1 MRARAIVASMAA
13 LLLTACA
20 VDPNRM
26 TWQDQAYFAQNRLNR
41 VTAEQEPVT
50 HAIDL
55 YEAMARAIKYNQD
68 IRVEAME
75 ASLRIREINLANYE
89 MLPKLVAASGYMGR
103 DKPDGSST
111 STADTSYVDANLNLS
126 WNILDFGLSY
136 VRAKQAADKYLMQE
150 EVKRKIVNR
159 TIEDVR
165 TAYWRAVSY
174 DRLVSRMRA
183 LEGRV
188 QQALTD
194 TRALANSGSTSP
206 IAALSYERELLQIR
220 RELEELENQL
230 RIAKSQLA
238 ALMNVPPDQDFALVI
253 PPRRPLNMSLPSDYH
268 QLYMTAL
275 SNRPEMHELAYQMR
289 INDREL
295 DASLLQLLPGLQL
308 YAGTNYDGNEFI
320 QDASWISWGAKA
332 SWNLL
337 KAFSIPETKR
347 QIDAQ
352 AQLLDTKS
360 LSVAMAIMTQVY
372 VSRARFLQARKEYGT
387 ASELSGVQ
395 NKLLQQ
401 VRAETAAERT
411 SEQILIREEMNAL
424 VTDSKLD
431 MVYADLQNAYGNAY
445 ASLGLDPF
453 PEGLSTSMGVSQ
465 MAHILSDMWLERGAD
480 PSLALN

>member
-1 MRARAIVASMAA
+1 MKGKAGIGLLAA
-13 LLLTACA
+13 LVLAGCA
-20 VDPNRM
+20 VDPERM
-26 TWQDQAYFAQNRLNR
+26 TWQDQAYFAQDRLQR
-41 VTAEQEPVT
+41 VTADQEPVT
-50 HAIDL
+50 HAISL
-55 YEAMARAIKYNQD
+55 YEAMARAIKYNLD

-75 ASLRIREINLANYE
+75 AALRIQEIDLSRYDL
-89 MLPKLVAASGYMGR
+89 LPRLVASSGYMGR

-111 STADTSYVDANLNLS
+111 SSADTSYVNADITFS

-150 EVKRKIVNR
+150 EMKRKIVNR

-174 DRLVSRMRA
+174 DRLISRMRA

-188 QQALTD
+188 QQALSD
-194 TRALANSGSTSP
+194 TRSLASNGSTSP

-220 RELEELENQL
+220 RELEQLENQL

-238 ALMNVPPDQDFALVI
+238 ALMNVPPDQNFALVI
-253 PPRRPLNMSLPSDYH
+253 PERRPLNMSLSSNYH
-268 QLYMTAL
+268 KLYMTAL

-308 YAGTNYDGNEFI
+308 YAGANYDSNDFLN
-320 QDASWISWGAKA
+320 DASWISWGAKA

-337 KAFSIPETKR
+337 RAFSIPATHRK
-347 QIDAQ
+347 IDAQ
-352 AQLLDTKS
+352 AQMLDTKS
-360 LSVAMAIMTQVY
+360 LSVAMAIMTQVH
-372 VSRARFLQARKEYGT
+372 VSRARFLQARKEYKT
-387 ASELSGVQ
+387 AQELATVQ
-395 NKLLQQ
+395 NKLLKQI
-401 VRAETAAERT
+401 RNETAAQRT

-453 PEGLSTSMGVSQ
+453 PDGLSASMGVSQ
-465 MAHILSDMWLERGAD
+465 MSRVLSDMWLERGAD
-480 PSLALN
+480 PTLALN